1 MKNMRYFL
9 FAIVWLFFPVVV
21 LAQKDQGQL
30 HDSEQTL
37 RAFEWMSSVSTPVSI
52 PTVVDIPVSEQAF
65 RVHDAVVYEET
76 TKQFQPYL
84 YIEKQML
91 SRTMANVSTDIK
103 PSSGVMSALVDGNG
117 DTSVDFPVE
126 EDRIS
131 TLEITIDFSRPM
143 SLSGFALSLD
153 QYVALPQLVAVSVP
167 STDKVSAPRIVLAQ
181 SGLSGT
187 AVRFPE
193 MTTSSLIIKLWY
205 GQPLRIREMNFFEE
219 DIPSSEERSIRFLAR
234 PGEKY
239 TLYAYS
245 DRGYIAPVGE
255 VGNLRDDTDIKRFL
269 SGKMVANPL
278 YQPADSDGDGVID
291 RMDNCV
297 RIANSDQ
304 LDENKNGRGDGCDD
318 YDRDGVINS
327 QDDCP
332 SHPNRNQMD
341 TDRDG
346 QGDVCDS
353 EESRMTEKYV
363 WMPWVAI
370 GLGIVV
376 VGGLFVSVFRRAR

>member
-255 VGNLRDDTDIKRFL
+255 VGNLRDDTDIKRSL

>member
-1 MKNMRYFL
+1 MRYFL
-9 FAIVWLFFPVVV
+9 FAIAWLFFPVVV

-37 RAFEWMSSVSTPVSI
+37 RAFEWMSSVATPVSI

-84 YIEKQML
+84 YIEKQTL
-91 SRTMANVSTDIK
+91 SRTVANVSTDIK

-153 QYVALPQLVAVSVP
+153 QYVALPQSVSVSVP
-167 STDKVSAPRIVLAQ
+167 STDKVGTPRIVLAQ

-193 MTTSSLIIKLWY
+193 VTTSSLVIKLWY

-219 DIPSSEERSIRFLAR
+219 NIPSSEERSIRFLAR

-255 VGNLRDDTDIKRFL
+255 VGNLRDDADVKRFL
-269 SGKMVANPL
+269 AGKMVVNPL

-327 QDDCP
+327 QDNCP

-346 QGDVCDS
+346 QGDICDS

-376 VGGLFVSVFRRAR
+376 VGGLFVSVFRRARRGR